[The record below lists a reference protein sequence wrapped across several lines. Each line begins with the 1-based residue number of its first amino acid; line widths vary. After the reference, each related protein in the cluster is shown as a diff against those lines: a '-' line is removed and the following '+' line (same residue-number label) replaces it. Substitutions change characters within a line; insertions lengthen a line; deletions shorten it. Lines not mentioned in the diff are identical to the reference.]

1 MDSRA
6 SLPDLI
12 RALLSP
18 AAYDHA
24 VDVPIEL
31 IQTHISYVLLAG
43 AYAYKIKKPVNLG
56 FLDYSTLD
64 KRRHMCEEEVRLNRR
79 LCRDAYLGVAAIA
92 RQPDGGVRVDGDGE
106 VVEYAVKMRRIPA
119 DRMMPALLDR
129 GAAGANEMQALA
141 RLLADFHLHA
151 GAGER
156 IAAYGNIDAV
166 RANWNENFAQ
176 LGPGTDLTITQS
188 EIDELRR
195 YVDTTLD
202 SRAWLFTRRAAEG
215 RVRDCHGDLRADSVV
230 VHEDGAVCVMDCIE
244 FSDRIRYGDVASDIG
259 FLAMDLDY
267 RGHAGLS
274 DELIGA
280 YIGATRDETLPLVL
294 PFYKCYRAVVRAKVE
309 TILMQETEIPPEQ
322 RDAAKKRAHAYI
334 ALALEYARGRHA
346 QSLVVVVGL
355 AGSGKSYLANAVA
368 GRAGF
373 AVVSSDAVRDEISA
387 RGGGA
392 TAYGAGRYA
401 DEARAAVYDAM
412 RARAAAYLSEGESVI
427 LDATHIT
434 RAERRR
440 AYELARAAGA
450 HLVVVDVRSDEAH
463 TREHVALRES
473 DATAASEG
481 RWEIYLA
488 QRDAFEPLDELPR
501 RARLVA
507 VDGSAALAS
516 NIEQVLSALG

>member
-6 SLPDLI
+6 GLPDLI

-24 VDVPIEL
+24 VDAPIEL

-43 AYAYKIKKPVNLG
+43 AYAYKIKKPVDLG

-79 LCRDAYLGVAAIA
+79 LCHDAYLGVAAIA
-92 RQPDGGVRVDGDGE
+92 RQPDGAVRVDGDGE
-106 VVEYAVKMRRIPA
+106 IVEYAVKMRRIPA

-129 GAAGANEMQALA
+129 GAAGAKEMQALA
-141 RLLADFHLHA
+141 RLLAEFHLRA
-151 GAGER
+151 PSDAR
-156 IAAYGNIDAV
+156 IAAYGSIDAI
-166 RANWNENFAQ
+166 RANCDENFAQ
-176 LGPGTDLTITQS
+176 LGAGLGRTVSPG
-188 EIDELRR
+188 EIEELRE
-195 YVDTTLD
+195 YIVSTLAR
-202 SRAWLFTRRAAEG
+202 RARLFDRRAAEG

-230 VHEDGAVCVMDCIE
+230 IHEDGAICVMDCIE
-244 FSDRIRYGDVASDIG
+244 FSDRIRYGDVASDMA
-259 FLAMDLDY
+259 FLAMDLDV
-267 RGHAGLS
+267 RGRRDLS

-294 PFYKCYRAVVRAKVE
+294 TFYKCYRAVVRAKVE
-309 TILMQETEIPPEQ
+309 TILMQETAIPPEQ
-322 RDAAKKRAHAYI
+322 RDAAKKRAHTYV
-334 ALALEYARGRHA
+334 ALALEYARGRRA
-346 QSLVVVVGL
+346 PSLVVMVGL
-355 AGSGKSYLANAVA
+355 TGSGKSYVANAVA

-373 AVVSSDAVRDEISA
+373 AVVSSDAVRDEITA
-387 RGGGA
+387 RGASA
-392 TAYGAGRYA
+392 TAYGADRYA
-401 DEARAAVYDAM
+401 DAARAAVYDAM
-412 RARAAAYLSEGESVI
+412 RARAAAYLSEGESVV
-427 LDATHIT
+427 LDATHIA

-440 AYELARAAGA
+440 AYELAREAGA
-450 HLVVVDVRSDEAH
+450 HLVVVEVRSDEAH
-463 TREHVALRES
+463 TREHFAVRES

-488 QRDAFEPLDELPR
+488 QRDAFEPLDELPV

-516 NIEQVLSALG
+516 NVEQVLPALG